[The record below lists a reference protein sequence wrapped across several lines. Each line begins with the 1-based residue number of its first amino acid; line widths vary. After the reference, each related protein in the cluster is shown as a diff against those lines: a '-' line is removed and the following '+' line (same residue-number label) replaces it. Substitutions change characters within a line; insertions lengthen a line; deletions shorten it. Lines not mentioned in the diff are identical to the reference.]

1 MYELALLSSLF
12 VVLLTLFTVLTE
24 RKLLAFVQRRMGP
37 TLMGRNGAF
46 QILADLFKMLTKE
59 IFLIPRPATVMAPIF
74 LSLLFSVQL
83 LFSLNFIWGPSLFLV
98 DSVDS
103 MILYHL
109 ILILLSNI
117 FFSIVG
123 LLSQSRYAI
132 IGTVRG
138 LVHMIS
144 LDIFITVL
152 YSLLVLSSQSANFHD
167 FVLVQNNYWYL
178 LIFAPAASGFIVV
191 LFLESKR
198 APFDHAETESEVVA
212 GYSTEYNGPMLLMF
226 FLAEYLHLIIS
237 ALHFILFFWGGWLSF
252 KLITILPPIF
262 SSYHDSLFY
271 EFIFFNNN
279 LIDWL

>member
-1 MYELALLSSLF
+1 MHETVLISSLL
-12 VVLLTLFTVLTE
+12 VVLLTLFVVLTE
-24 RKLLAFVQRRMGP
+24 RKLLAFAQRRMGP

-74 LSLLFSVQL
+74 LSLLFATQL
-83 LFSLNFIWGPSLFLV
+83 LFSLNFVWGPSLFLV

-138 LVHMIS
+138 LVHTIS

-152 YSLLVLSSQSANFHD
+152 YSMLVLTSQSSNFHD
-167 FVLVQNNYWYL
+167 FVLSQTSYWY
-178 LIFAPAASGFIVV
+178 IIIYAPAASGFIVV

-237 ALHFILFFWGGWLSF
+237 VIHFILFFLGGWLSF
-252 KLITILPPIF
+252 NIFSLLPPIF
-262 SSYHDSLFY
+262 SGYHDTIIYSGLF
-271 EFIFFNNN
+271 
-279 LIDWL
+279 L

>member
-1 MYELALLSSLF
+1 MSEGILLSALL
-12 VVLLTLFTVLTE
+12 VVLLTLFCVLSE
-24 RKLLAFVQRRMGP
+24 RKLLAFAQRRMGP

-59 IFLIPRPATVMAPIF
+59 IFIIPRPTTTLAPIF
-74 LSLLFSVQL
+74 LSLLFTAQL
-83 LFSLNFIWGPSLFLV
+83 LFALNFAWGPSLLLV

-117 FFSIVG
+117 FFSVVG

-138 LVHMIS
+138 LVHVIS
-144 LDIFITVL
+144 LDIFITVI
-152 YSLLVLSSQSANFHD
+152 YSLLVFSSQSANFHD
-167 FVLVQNNYWYL
+167 FVLFQSSYWCLFLY
-178 LIFAPAASGFIVV
+178 APAASGFVLI

-198 APFDHAETESEVVA
+198 APFDHSETEAEVVA

-226 FLAEYLHLIIS
+226 FLAEYLHLVIS
-237 ALHFILFFWGGWLSF
+237 AIHFIIFFIGGWNSF
-252 KLITILPPIF
+252 EFFMLLPPIF
-262 SSYHDSLFY
+262 SSYHSTNFMSL
-271 EFIFFNNN
+271 IFF
-279 LIDWL
+279 